1 MTTRVL
7 VLCAG
12 VLFLSIGA
20 TAGEVTHVEHF
31 GEEFSGD
38 IVTTP
43 IGEILRDPDGWVGKR
58 VRIAGEISGV
68 CTKQGCWM
76 DLMSAD
82 DSTLRVKVDDGVIV
96 FPQDSVGHL
105 AQAEGKI
112 EILDLEREKYEAWLR
127 HVAEEEGRD
136 FDPAELGEAPYRIIR
151 LRGLGA
157 EITGP

>member
-7 VLCAG
+7 VLCG
-12 VLFLSIGA
+12 CVLCLSIA
-20 TAGEVTHVEHF
+20 AMAGELTPVKHF

-38 IVTTP
+38 LATTP

-76 DLMSAD
+76 DLTSTD
-82 DSTLRVKVDDGVIV
+82 DATLRVKVDDVVIV
-96 FPQDSVGHL
+96 FPQEGVGHL

-112 EILDLEREKYEAWLR
+112 EILDLERDKYEAWLR
-127 HVAEEEGRD
+127 HVAEEEGRA
-136 FDPAELGEAPYRIIR
+136 FNPAAVGETPYRIVR

-157 EITGP
+157 EITGL